1 MDREAPERRT
11 VYAWARDTVLCLG
24 RKGGLSLISLEERMR
39 HLGGSFTVS
48 SEPGNGTALTIDLPV
63 AVARR

>member
-1 MDREAPERRT
+1 MDREAPH
-11 VYAWARDTVLCLG
+11 AWARNTVLCRG
-24 RKGGLSLISLEERMR
+24 RKGGLSLISLEERVR